1 MTNTKYSIF
10 NFANLIKVATIALL
24 IFVGIKYHQHLNPST
39 ITSFVSKYGIL
50 APFLFIV
57 LCSVKPVLFFLP
69 IMGLAIVAGML
80 FGPLR
85 GAIYVSI
92 GGAFSTAVGFYFAR
106 WIGRDAIKSISG
118 ISKKVKQID
127 EWAKEHGK
135 NAVLSMRC
143 FNLPWDIVSYWAGLS
158 SMKFRDFY
166 IASIIPLVPISFL
179 YTYFGSKIL
188 TPKSWGFVISLSI
201 IFALGA
207 TPFIKQRLKRNIIRN
222 LDA

>member
-1 MTNTKYSIF
+1 MTNSKHPF
-10 NFANLIKVATIALL
+10 LNFANLIKVSMIVLL
-24 IFVGIKYHQHLNPST
+24 ILAGIRYHQYLNPST
-39 ITSFVSKYGIL
+39 IASFVDKYGIM

-57 LCSVKPVLFFLP
+57 LCGVKPILFFLP

-80 FGPLR
+80 FGPLK

-92 GGAFSTAVGFYFAR
+92 GGAFSTIVGFYFAR
-106 WIGRDAIKSISG
+106 WIGRDMIKRIG
-118 ISKKVKQID
+118 TISKKVKQID

-135 NAVLSMRC
+135 NAVFSMRC

-158 SMKFRDFY
+158 SIKFRDFY

-207 TPFIKQRLKRNIIRN
+207 TPFIKQRLKRNS
-222 LDA
+222 

>member
-1 MTNTKYSIF
+1 MI
-10 NFANLIKVATIALL
+10 VLL
-24 IFVGIKYHQHLNPST
+24 ILAGIRYHQYLNPST
-39 ITSFVSKYGIL
+39 IASFVDKYGIM

-57 LCSVKPVLFFLP
+57 LCGVKPILFFLP

-80 FGPLR
+80 FGPLK

-92 GGAFSTAVGFYFAR
+92 GGAFSTIVGFYFAR
-106 WIGRDAIKSISG
+106 WIGRDMIKRIG
-118 ISKKVKQID
+118 TISKKVKQID

-135 NAVLSMRC
+135 NAVFSMRC

-158 SMKFRDFY
+158 SIKFRDFY

-207 TPFIKQRLKRNIIRN
+207 TPFIKQRLKRNS
-222 LDA
+222 